1 VIDASLVDPSPGA
14 GDSPMAARSNPS
26 VLVLDLALRPYE
38 LLAAWRPDARRLGIV
53 VNGPVQLGQ
62 RVQARVSV
70 LGLGVAATIL
80 GRAVRADAAPLGAEI
95 QIEPDELRLRALERL
110 VEIAAGARVVYRNRA
125 PRYLAE
131 VPVLVYRDRH
141 ATRMRT
147 FAVSEGGCGLA
158 WAGPA
163 PMPSVGT
170 PLEVHL
176 GAGAEVASFC
186 GEVCWTAPSGRAPT
200 LGLRFAAGDHITWA
214 RMLDQIQQSGAP
226 PA

>member
-1 VIDASLVDPSPGA
+1 
-14 GDSPMAARSNPS
+14 MAAGPKPR

-38 LLAAWRPDARRLGIV
+38 LLAAWRPDARRLGV
-53 VNGPVQLGQ
+53 VVQGPVQLGA

-70 LGLGVAATIL
+70 LGLGVAATVL
-80 GRAVRADAAPLGAEI
+80 GRAVRADPTPLGTEV

-110 VEIAAGARVVYRNRA
+110 VEIASGARVVYRNRA

-131 VPVLVYRDRH
+131 VPVLVYRDRR
-141 ATRMRT
+141 ATRMST

-158 WAGPA
+158 WSGPG
-163 PMPSVGT
+163 PLPTVGT

-186 GEVCWTAPSGRAPT
+186 GEVCWTAPTGRAPT

-214 RMLDQIQQSGAP
+214 RMLDGIQRSGAP